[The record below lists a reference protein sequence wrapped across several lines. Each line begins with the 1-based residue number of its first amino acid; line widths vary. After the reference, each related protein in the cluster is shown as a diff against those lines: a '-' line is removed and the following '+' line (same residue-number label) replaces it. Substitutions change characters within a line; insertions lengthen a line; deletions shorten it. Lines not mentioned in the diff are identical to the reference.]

1 MRGSREAT
9 AVALDPTRDPTGGMD
24 VLDDDKLLLAAT
36 YWSLI
41 RGDRAYPLRT
51 DLDPCAMPPGTLPWI
66 CLIEVSD
73 NRYRYRLVG
82 TGLREYVG
90 RDVTGDFV
98 ENLSDNQEY
107 NDYIVGLLEDIRKH
121 GSCIYSQ
128 VATQAG
134 SDVRKT
140 NRLVA
145 PMSKKG
151 DAIDM
156 FFCCQTFDSH
166 ADFTLTSALTAI
178 SKDQPVMLKTSAPR
192 KVLFKELH
200 RFRLDI

>member
-1 MRGSREAT
+1 
-9 AVALDPTRDPTGGMD
+9 VAIDPTGGMD
-24 VLDDDKLLLAAT
+24 VLDDDRLLLAAT

-41 RGDRAYPLRT
+41 RGDRAYPLRS
-51 DLDPCAMPPGTLPWI
+51 DLDPGAMPPGILPWI
-66 CLIEVSD
+66 CLIEISE

-98 ENLSDNQEY
+98 ENLSSNQEY
-107 NDYIVGLLEDIRKH
+107 NDYLRGILEEIRDT
-121 GSCIYSQ
+121 GDCVYSQ
-128 VATQAG
+128 VGTQAG
-134 SDVRKT
+134 NETRKT

-145 PMSKKG
+145 PMSKNG

-156 FFCCQTFDSH
+156 FFCCQTFDSQH
-166 ADFTLTSALTAI
+166 DFTLSSALTAI
-178 SKDQPVMLKTSAPR
+178 SGDQPVMLKKALPK

-200 RFRLDI
+200 RIRLDI